1 MAFEILKKLFGT
13 QMDREIGRLR
23 PMVDAI
29 NARFEEYQALPAEGL
44 PAKTAEFRARLAD
57 GEALDDLLPEAF
69 ALVKEA
75 CRRKVGESWD
85 VMGRPQTWEM
95 VPFDVQLIG
104 GIVLH
109 RGQIAEMATGEGKT
123 LVATLPLYL
132 NALSGKGAN
141 LVTVNDYLAERDARW
156 MGPVFESL
164 GLTVGVIL
172 AGMTPPE
179 RQVAYR
185 CDITYGT
192 NSEFGFDYLRDNMV
206 GSVEQQVQRGFNYA
220 IVDEVDSILIDEAR
234 TPLIIS
240 GPVRGSSSDAKYFEL
255 KPMVEGLFRKQQRL
269 VNELAAQTEGL
280 FKKEDRSDDERWQLG
295 TYLLQLRHG
304 SPKNKRYLRLLQE
317 EGLASLLTQVENANI
332 RDKTMGE
339 LDAALYFVI
348 DEKGHSIELTEKG
361 LDSLSEKD
369 RQLFVLPDL
378 SARMGEIDADPDLDP
393 KARAIAKEEAHRG
406 YAERSELIHMVQ
418 QLLRAY
424 SLFEKDVEYVVQEGK
439 VQIVDEFTGRI
450 LHGRRY
456 SDGLHQA
463 IEAKEGVRIEGQ
475 TQTYATITY
484 QNFFRMYEK
493 LAGMT
498 GTAITE
504 EAEFWEIYKLKVGVI
519 PTNRP
524 VVRADE
530 DDRIYRTRKEK
541 IEAIL
546 QEIERLHGIGL
557 PVLVGTVSVE
567 FSEMLSR
574 VLKGRNIP
582 HNVLNAKQH
591 QREAEIVAGAGQP
604 GAVTIA
610 TNMAGRGTDIK
621 LHPGVLDGSALNES
635 ESNGDGP
642 GPRGLQIIG
651 TERHESR
658 RIDRQLR
665 GRSGRQGDAGRS
677 VFFLSLEDNLM
688 RLFMGDRMGAI
699 MDRIGVQEG
708 EVITHRL
715 VTNAIERAQ
724 KKVEAYNFDIRK
736 NLIKYDD
743 VMNAQREV
751 VYDRRAYALE
761 GDADLLEDL
770 QEKTR
775 GVATALVDRHIPDNS
790 IPETWEADPL
800 FHELE
805 GIFLGDFALPEGE
818 LDRMDKDQLRNI
830 VLERAEQRLE
840 ERRAALPAEIFTQ
853 VARFAL
859 LRSLDEAW
867 KDHLLELDNLKSG
880 IGLRGYGQKDPL
892 IEFKREAFG
901 LFEEFIE
908 RVDRDALHAL
918 FHLQVAVQ
926 PAEYE
931 GEDLSRVKTEHEEA
945 ESYASAAAPAR
956 GGGGQPLP
964 PEAAISSTA
973 AVAEASRRGGPVK
986 AAPVSA
992 GPKVGRN
999 DPCPCGSGLKY
1010 KKCHGRAGQD

>member
-1 MAFEILKKLFGT
+1 MAFGFLKQIFGT
-13 QMDREIGRLR
+13 QMEREIKRYR
-23 PMVDAI
+23 PIVDEI
-29 NARFEEYQALPAEGL
+29 NAHFEQYQALSDEEL
-44 PAKTAEFRARLAD
+44 PAKTETFRQRLSE
-57 GEALDDLLPEAF
+57 GETLDDLLPEAF
-69 ALVKEA
+69 ALVKES
-75 CRRKVGESWD
+75 CRRKVGTSWN
-85 VMGRPQTWEM
+85 VMGYELGWEM
-95 VPFDVQLIG
+95 LPFDVQLVG

-109 RGQIAEMATGEGKT
+109 QGQIAEMATGEGKT

-132 NALSGKGAN
+132 NALTGEGAH

-164 GLTVGVIL
+164 GLSVGVIL
-172 AGMTPPE
+172 SGMTPPE

-206 GSVEQQVQRGFNYA
+206 GSTDQRVQRGFHYA

-269 VNELAAQTEGL
+269 VNEMSSQVERL
-280 FKKEDRSDDERWQLG
+280 FKEAAEDDDKRWELG
-295 TYLLQLRHG
+295 TKMLQLRHG
-304 SPKNKRYLRLLQE
+304 APKNKRYMRLLQE
-317 EGLASLLTQVENANI
+317 EGVASLVTQVENANM
-332 RDKTMGE
+332 RDKTMPE
-339 LDAALYFVI
+339 LDAVLFFII

-369 RQLFVLPDL
+369 RELFVLPDI
-378 SARMGEIDADPDLDP
+378 SERMGEIDADESLDD
-393 KARAIAKEEAHRG
+393 KARIQAREGAHQE

-463 IEAKEGVRIEGQ
+463 IEAKESVRIEGQ
-475 TQTYATITY
+475 TQTYATVTY

-493 LAGMT
+493 LSGMT

-504 EAEFWEIYKLKVGVI
+504 ETEFWEIYKLKAAVV
-519 PTNRP
+519 PTNVP
-524 VVRADE
+524 VCRVDE
-530 DDRIYRTRKEK
+530 EDHIYRTRKEK

-546 QEIERLHGIGL
+546 SEIERLHRIGL

-591 QREAEIVAGAGQP
+591 QREAEIIRSAGHP

-621 LHPGVLDGSALNES
+621 LDPGVVDGSALSFKDES
-635 ESNGDGP
+635 ERAETP
-642 GPRGLQIIG
+642 MGLQIIG

-658 RIDRQLR
+658 RIDNQLR
-665 GRSGRQGDAGRS
+665 GRAGRQGDPGRS
-677 VFFLSLEDNLM
+677 LFFLSLEDNLM

-751 VYDRRAYALE
+751 VYDRRAFYLEATDPDEELTDKAGDLVSAAL
-761 GDADLLEDL
+761 D
-770 QEKTR
+770 K
-775 GVATALVDRHIPDNS
+775 HIPDHS
-790 IPETWEADPL
+790 IPETWEAQEL
-800 FHELE
+800 FQEMGSVFLGEFAIPEAELE
-805 GIFLGDFALPEGE
+805 R
-818 LDRMDKDQLRNI
+818 LDKAQLRD
-830 VLERAEQRLE
+830 LLTERAQARLD
-840 ERRAALPAEIFTQ
+840 ERRETLPPELFIQ

-892 IEFKREAFG
+892 IEFKREGFG

-908 RVDRDALHAL
+908 RVDRESLYAL
-918 FHLQVAVQ
+918 FHIEVAVA
-926 PAEYE
+926 PSEYE
-931 GEDLSRVKTEHEEA
+931 GEDLSQVRTQHEESD
-945 ESYASAAAPAR
+945 SYREAAARVDGA
-956 GGGGQPLP
+956 GGQAKLPP
-964 PEAAISSTA
+964 PEAAIA
-973 AVAEASRRGGPVK
+973 AGGGA
-986 AAPVSA
+986 AAPRKPVSS

-999 DPCPCGSGLKY
+999 EPCPCGSGKKY
-1010 KKCHGRAGQD
+1010 KRCCGLSAD

>member
-1 MAFEILKKLFGT
+1 MAFGFLKKMFGT
-13 QMDREIGRLR
+13 QMEREIKRHG
-23 PMVDAI
+23 PIVEQI
-29 NARFEEYQALPAEGL
+29 NAHFETYQGL
-44 PAKTAEFRARLAD
+44 GEDEMPAKTEEFRRRLAE
-57 GEALDDLLPEAF
+57 GETLDDLLPEAF

-75 CRRKVGESWD
+75 CRRKVGTSWL
-85 VMGRPQTWEM
+85 VMGHEIHWEM
-95 VPFDVQLIG
+95 VPFDVQLLG
-104 GIVLH
+104 GMILH
-109 RGQIAEMATGEGKT
+109 QGQIAEMATGEGKT

-132 NALSGKGAN
+132 NALTGEGAH
-141 LVTVNDYLAERDARW
+141 LVTVNDYLAERDSQW

-164 GLTVGVIL
+164 GLSVGVIL
-172 AGMTPPE
+172 SGMTPPE
-179 RQVAYR
+179 RQVAYG

-206 GSVEQQVQRGFNYA
+206 GSADQRVQREHSYA

-240 GPVRGSSSDAKYFEL
+240 GPVRGSSSDAKYFDM
-255 KPMVEGLFRKQQRL
+255 KPMVQGLFRKQQRL
-269 VNELAAQTEGL
+269 INEMGEQADKLHKGME
-280 FKKEDRSDDERWQLG
+280 DDEDKRWELG
-295 TYLLQLRHG
+295 TKMLQLRHG
-304 SPKNKRYLRLLQE
+304 APKNKRFLRLLQE
-317 EGLASLLTQVENANI
+317 EGIASLVGQVENANL
-332 RDKTMGE
+332 RDKSMHE
-339 LDAALYFVI
+339 LDAALFFVI

-369 RQLFVLPDL
+369 RELFVLPDI
-378 SARMGEIDADPDLDP
+378 SERMGEIDSDGAMDPQA
-393 KARAIAKEEAHRG
+393 KIQAREAAHRD

-418 QLLRAY
+418 QLLKAF
-424 SLFEKDVEYVVQEGK
+424 SLFEKDNEYVVQEGK

-484 QNFFRMYEK
+484 QNFFRMYGK
-493 LAGMT
+493 LSGMT

-504 EAEFWEIYKLKVGVI
+504 ETEFWEIYKLKAAVV

-524 VVRADE
+524 VVRADVE
-530 DDRIYRTRKEK
+530 DHIYRTRKEK

-546 QEIERLHGIGL
+546 DEVARLNAIGL

-567 FSEMLSR
+567 FSEMISR

-582 HNVLNAKQH
+582 HSVLNAKQH
-591 QREAEIVAGAGQP
+591 QREADIVLGAGQP

-621 LHPGVLDGSALNES
+621 LHPGVVDGSALNFSS
-635 ESNGDGP
+635 EEERENTP
-642 GPRGLQIIG
+642 LGLQIIG

-665 GRSGRQGDAGRS
+665 GRAGRQGDPGRS
-677 VFFLSLEDNLM
+677 LFFLSLEDNLM

-715 VTNAIERAQ
+715 VTQAIERAQ

-751 VYDRRAYALE
+751 VYDRRAFYLE
-761 GDADLLEDL
+761 AEQLDEELGEKLVDLV
-770 QEKTR
+770 T
-775 GVATALVDRHIPDNS
+775 ATVDRHIPDNT
-790 IPETWEADPL
+790 IPEVWEPRDM

-805 GIFLGDFALPEGE
+805 GVFLGDFEVPEGE
-818 LDRMDKDQLRNI
+818 LDRMDKAQLRN
-830 VLERAEQRLE
+830 LLLDRARARLD
-840 ERRAALPAEIFTQ
+840 ERRESLPAGLFDQ

-901 LFEEFIE
+901 MFEEFIE
-908 RVDRDALHAL
+908 RVDKESLYAV
-918 FHLQVAVQ
+918 FHIEVAVT

-931 GEDLSRVKTEHEEA
+931 GEDLTQVKTRHEEA
-945 ESYASAAAPAR
+945 DSYKQAAQQAAAQQEGAAEY
-956 GGGGQPLP
+956 GGALP
-964 PEAAISSTA
+964 PESAIAA
-973 AVAEASRRGGPVK
+973 GGQSQAPRQPVT
-986 AAPVSA
+986 A

-999 DPCPCGSGLKY
+999 DPCPCGSGQKY
-1010 KKCHGRAGQD
+1010 KRCCGRGDA

>member
-1 MAFEILKKLFGT
+1 MALGILKKLFGT
-13 QMDREIGRLR
+13 QMEREIRTLQPTVAEILGYGE
-23 PMVDAI
+23 AY
-29 NARFEEYQALPAEGL
+29 AALPDAAL
-44 PAKTAEFRARLAD
+44 PAKTAEFRARLAA
-57 GEALDDLLPEAF
+57 GETLEGLLPEAF

-75 CRRKVGESWD
+75 CRRKVGQTWD
-85 VMGRPQTWEM
+85 VMGLPQRWEM

-132 NALSGKGAN
+132 NALAGKGAQ

-156 MGPVFESL
+156 MGPIFESL

-172 AGMTPPE
+172 TGLEPPA
-179 RQVAYR
+179 RQRAYR

-206 GSVEQQVQRGFNYA
+206 GSADQQVQRGFHYA

-240 GPVRGSSSDAKYFEL
+240 GPVRGSSSDARYFEL
-255 KPMVEGLFRKQQRL
+255 RPMVEGLFRKQQRL
-269 VNELAAQTEGL
+269 VNELAAEAERLQQ
-280 FKKEDRSDDERWQLG
+280 KENRGDDERWRLG
-295 TYLLQLRHG
+295 TLMLQLRHG

-317 EGLASLLTQVENANI
+317 EGLASLVGQVENTNI
-332 RDKTMGE
+332 RDKTMPE

-378 SARMGEIDADPDLDP
+378 SVRLGEIDGADALDAA
-393 KARAIAKEEAHRG
+393 ARALAREEAHRE
-406 YAERSELIHMVQ
+406 YAERSEIIHMVQ

-504 EAEFWEIYKLKVGVI
+504 EAEFWEIYKLKVAVV

-524 VVRADE
+524 IVRTDE

-546 QEIERLHGIGL
+546 AEIERLHAIGL

-621 LHPGVLDGSALNES
+621 LHPGVLDGSALDLAAEP
-635 ESNGDGP
+635 DAAAA
-642 GPRGLQIIG
+642 PRGLQIVG

-665 GRSGRQGDAGRS
+665 GRSGRQGDPGRS
-677 VFFLSLEDNLM
+677 LFFLSLEDNLM

-751 VYDRRAYALE
+751 VYDRRAFYIEA
-761 GDADLLEDL
+761 EDL
-770 QEKTR
+770 DEELGEKTR
-775 GVATALVDRHIPDNS
+775 ELAGALVDKHIPEHALA
-790 IPETWEADPL
+790 ETWDGAAL

-805 GIFLGDFALPEGE
+805 SIFLGSFALPPAE
-818 LDRMDKDQLRNI
+818 LEQIGRDQLRNL
-830 VLERAEQRLE
+830 VVDRALERLAERK
-840 ERRAALPAEIFTQ
+840 AALPAELFVQ

-892 IEFKREAFG
+892 IEFKREAFA
-901 LFEEFIE
+901 LFEEFIA
-908 RVDRDALHAL
+908 RVDHDSLHAL
-918 FHLQVAVQ
+918 FHLQVTVA
-926 PAEYE
+926 PAAYA
-931 GEDLSRVKTEHEEA
+931 GEDLSRVRAEHEAAAAVTAAAADAPEA
-945 ESYASAAAPAR
+945 TAAAAAPAA
-956 GGGGQPLP
+956 
-964 PEAAISSTA
+964 AAI
-973 AVAEASRRGGPVK
+973 ASRGAAASAPP
-986 AAPVSA
+986 APVVS

-999 DPCPCGSGLKY
+999 EPCPCGSGLKY
-1010 KKCHGRAGQD
+1010 KRCHGREA

>member
-1 MAFEILKKLFGT
+1 MAFGILKKLFGT
-13 QMDREIGRLR
+13 QMEREIRQLQ
-23 PMVDAI
+23 PLVDEILSYGDAY
-29 NARFEEYQALPAEGL
+29 AALSDEEL
-44 PAKTAEFRARLAD
+44 PAKTEEFRRRL
-57 GEALDDLLPEAF
+57 GEGETVDDLLPEAF

-75 CRRKVGESWD
+75 CRRKVGQSWE
-85 VMGRPQTWEM
+85 VVGMSQRWEM

-132 NALSGKGAN
+132 NALSGQGAQ

-156 MGPVFESL
+156 MGPIFESL

-172 AGMTPPE
+172 SGMEPPA
-179 RQVAYR
+179 RQIAYR

-206 GSVEQQVQRGFNYA
+206 GSADQQVQRGYHYA

-240 GPVRGSSSDAKYFEL
+240 GPVRGSSSDARYFEMR
-255 KPMVEGLFRKQQRL
+255 PMVEGLFRKQQRL
-269 VNELAAQTEGL
+269 VNEMAADAERLQQKEG
-280 FKKEDRSDDERWQLG
+280 RSDEERWQLG
-295 TYLLQLRHG
+295 TLMLQLRHG

-317 EGLASLLTQVENANI
+317 EGLASLVGQVENANI
-332 RDKTMGE
+332 RDKTMPE
-339 LDAALYFVI
+339 LDALLYFVI

-378 SARMGEIDADPDLDP
+378 SVRLGEIDAAPELDAA
-393 KARAIAKEEAHRG
+393 ARLLAREEAHRE
-406 YAERSELIHMVQ
+406 YAERSEAIHMVQ

-493 LAGMT
+493 LSGMT

-504 EAEFWEIYKLKVGVI
+504 EAEFWEIYKLKAAVV

-524 VVRADE
+524 VVRTDE

-546 QEIERLHGIGL
+546 SEIERLHAIGL

-574 VLKGRNIP
+574 VLKGRGIP

-591 QREAEIVAGAGQP
+591 QREAEIVAGAGRP

-621 LHPGVLDGSALNES
+621 LHPGVLDGQELNFAAEPDA
-635 ESNGDGP
+635 EQA
-642 GPRGLQIIG
+642 PRGLQIVG

-665 GRSGRQGDAGRS
+665 GRSGRQGDPGRS

-751 VYDRRAYALE
+751 VYDRRGFYLE
-761 GDADLLEDL
+761 AEDL
-770 QEKTR
+770 DEELAEKTR
-775 GVATALVDRHIPDNS
+775 ALAAAFVDRHIPEHGL
-790 IPETWEADPL
+790 PENWDTAAL

-805 GIFLGDFALPEGE
+805 SVFLGSFALPDGE
-818 LDRMDKDQLRNI
+818 LEHLDRDQLRNL
-830 VLERAEQRLE
+830 VVDRALERLAERK
-840 ERRAALPAEIFTQ
+840 AALPSELFVQ

-892 IEFKREAFG
+892 IEFKREGFA

-908 RVDRDALHAL
+908 RVDRDSLHAL
-918 FHLQVAVQ
+918 FHLQVTVA
-926 PAEYE
+926 PAAYA
-931 GEDLSRVKTEHEEA
+931 GEDLARVKARHDEA
-945 ESYASAAAPAR
+945 ESITAAPPAALADASAAGSMPA
-956 GGGGQPLP
+956 
-964 PEAAISSTA
+964 AAIASRASTA
-973 AVAEASRRGGPVK
+973 APAPSTPVTT
-986 AAPVSA
+986 

-1010 KKCHGRAGQD
+1010 KRCHGRAG

>member
-1 MAFEILKKLFGT
+1 
-13 QMDREIGRLR
+13 
-23 PMVDAI
+23 
-29 NARFEEYQALPAEGL
+29 
-44 PAKTAEFRARLAD
+44 
-57 GEALDDLLPEAF
+57 
-69 ALVKEA
+69 
-75 CRRKVGESWD
+75 
-85 VMGRPQTWEM
+85 
-95 VPFDVQLIG
+95 
-104 GIVLH
+104 
-109 RGQIAEMATGEGKT
+109 
-123 LVATLPLYL
+123 
-132 NALSGKGAN
+132 
-141 LVTVNDYLAERDARW
+141 
-156 MGPVFESL
+156 
-164 GLTVGVIL
+164 
-172 AGMTPPE
+172 
-179 RQVAYR
+179 
-185 CDITYGT
+185 
-192 NSEFGFDYLRDNMV
+192 
-206 GSVEQQVQRGFNYA
+206 
-220 IVDEVDSILIDEAR
+220 
-234 TPLIIS
+234 
-240 GPVRGSSSDAKYFEL
+240 
-255 KPMVEGLFRKQQRL
+255 
-269 VNELAAQTEGL
+269 
-280 FKKEDRSDDERWQLG
+280 
-295 TYLLQLRHG
+295 
-304 SPKNKRYLRLLQE
+304 
-317 EGLASLLTQVENANI
+317 VENTNI
-332 RDKTMGE
+332 RDKTMPD
-339 LDAALYFVI
+339 LDAALYFII

-378 SARMGEIDADPDLDP
+378 SVRLGEIDGSPALDAA
-393 KARAIAKEEAHRG
+393 ARLLAREEAHRE

-504 EAEFWEIYKLKVGVI
+504 EAEFWEIYKLKVAVV
-519 PTNRP
+519 PTNRQ
-524 VVRADE
+524 VVRTDE
-530 DDRIYRTRKEK
+530 DDHIFRTRKEK

-546 QEIERLHGIGL
+546 GEIERLHKIGL

-574 VLKGRNIP
+574 VLKGRGIP

-591 QREAEIVAGAGQP
+591 QREAEIVAGAGRP

-621 LHPGVLDGSALNES
+621 LQPGVLDGSALDLNAEP
-635 ESNGDGP
+635 DAAAA
-642 GPRGLQIIG
+642 PRGLQIVG

-665 GRSGRQGDAGRS
+665 GRAGRQGDPGRS
-677 VFFLSLEDNLM
+677 IFFLSLEDNLM

-708 EVITHRL
+708 EVIKHRL

-751 VYDRRAYALE
+751 VYDRRGFYLE
-761 GDADLLEDL
+761 AEDL
-770 QEKTR
+770 DDELGEKTR
-775 GVATALVDRHIPDNS
+775 TLAAALVDRHIPEHGLS
-790 IPETWEADPL
+790 ETWDGPAL

-805 GIFLGDFALPEGE
+805 SVFLGSFALPQAELE
-818 LDRMDKDQLRNI
+818 RLDRDQLRNL
-830 VLERAEQRLE
+830 VVERALERLAERK
-840 ERRAALPAEIFTQ
+840 AALPPELFVQ

-892 IEFKREAFG
+892 IEFKREGFA

-908 RVDRDALHAL
+908 RVDRDSLHAL
-918 FHLQVAVQ
+918 FHLQVTVA
-926 PAEYE
+926 PAAYA
-931 GEDLSRVKTEHEEA
+931 GEDVARLKARHDDA
-945 ESYASAAAPAR
+945 ESITEAPPPAVLAEASAASSMPA
-956 GGGGQPLP
+956 
-964 PEAAISSTA
+964 AAIASRAATA
-973 AVAEASRRGGPVK
+973 APPSVT
-986 AAPVSA
+986 PVSV

-1010 KKCHGRAGQD
+1010 KRCHGREG

>member
-1 MAFEILKKLFGT
+1 MAFGFLKNIFGT
-13 QMDREIGRLR
+13 QMEREIKRHA
-23 PMVDAI
+23 PIVEQI
-29 NARFEEYQALPAEGL
+29 NTHFESFQGLDDEEL
-44 PAKTAEFRARLAD
+44 PAKTEEFRRRLAD
-57 GEALDDLLPEAF
+57 GETIDDLLPEAF

-75 CRRKVGESWD
+75 CRRKVGRSWA
-85 VMGRPQTWEM
+85 VMGHEILWEM
-95 VPFDVQLIG
+95 VPFDVQLLG
-104 GIVLH
+104 GVVLH
-109 RGQIAEMATGEGKT
+109 QGQIAEMATGEGKT

-132 NALSGKGAN
+132 NALAGKGAH
-141 LVTVNDYLAERDARW
+141 LVTVNDYLAERDSQW

-164 GLTVGVIL
+164 GLSVGVIL
-172 AGMTPPE
+172 SGMNPPE
-179 RQVAYR
+179 RQKAYG

-206 GSVEQQVQRGFNYA
+206 GSADQRVQREYNFA

-240 GPVRGSSSDAKYFEL
+240 GPVRGSSSDAKYFDL
-255 KPMVEGLFRKQQRL
+255 KPMVQGLFRKQQRL
-269 VNELAAQTEGL
+269 VNEMGEKADKMHRDLG
-280 FKKEDRSDDERWQLG
+280 DDEDHRWELG
-295 TYLLQLRHG
+295 TTLLQLRHG
-304 SPKNKRYLRLLQE
+304 APKNKRFLRLLQE
-317 EGLASLLTQVENANI
+317 DGIASLVGQVENANL
-332 RDKTMGE
+332 RDKTMPE
-339 LDAALYFVI
+339 LDAALFFII

-369 RQLFVLPDL
+369 RQLFVLPDI
-378 SARMGEIDADPDLDP
+378 SARMGEIDADEALDGQA
-393 KARAIAKEEAHRG
+393 KIQARETAHRE
-406 YAERSELIHMVQ
+406 YAERSELIHIVQ
-418 QLLRAY
+418 QLLKAY
-424 SLFEKDVEYVVQEGK
+424 SLFEKDNEYVVQEGK
-439 VQIVDEFTGRI
+439 VQIVDEFTGRV

-504 EAEFWEIYKLKVGVI
+504 ETEFWEIYKLKAAVV

-524 VVRADE
+524 VVRADVE
-530 DDRIYRTRKEK
+530 DHIYRTRKEK

-546 QEIERLHGIGL
+546 DEVARLHAIGL

-567 FSEMLSR
+567 FSEMISR

-582 HNVLNAKQH
+582 HSVLNAKQH
-591 QREAEIVAGAGQP
+591 QREADIVLGAGQP

-621 LHPGVLDGSALNES
+621 LHPGVIDGSALNFAS
-635 ESNGDGP
+635 EEERAETP
-642 GPRGLQIIG
+642 MGLQIIG

-665 GRSGRQGDAGRS
+665 GRAGRQGDPGRS
-677 VFFLSLEDNLM
+677 LFFLSLEDNLM

-715 VTNAIERAQ
+715 VTQAIERAQ

-751 VYDRRAYALE
+751 VYDRRAFYLE
-761 GDADLLEDL
+761 AEQLDEDL
-770 QEKTR
+770 GEKL
-775 GVATALVDRHIPDNS
+775 GDLVETIVDKHIPDNA
-790 IPETWEADPL
+790 IPEYWEADEL
-800 FHELE
+800 FHDLE
-805 GIFLGDFALPEGE
+805 GVFLGDFKVPEAE
-818 LDRMDKDQLRNI
+818 LERMDKAQLRNHL
-830 VLERAEQRLE
+830 LERANARLA
-840 ERRAALPAEIFTQ
+840 ERRSSLPNEIFDQ

-867 KDHLLELDNLKSG
+867 KEHLLELDNLKSG

-901 LFEEFIE
+901 MFEEFIE
-908 RVDRDALHAL
+908 RVDRESLYAL
-918 FHLQVAVQ
+918 FHIEVAVT

-931 GEDLSRVKTEHEEA
+931 GEDLSQVKTRHEEA
-945 ESYASAAAPAR
+945 DSYKQAAQQVAQQAAQGDP
-956 GGGGQPLP
+956 GGALP
-964 PEAAISSTA
+964 PEAAI
-973 AVAEASRRGGPVK
+973 ASGGQPQ
-986 AAPVSA
+986 APRQPASA

-999 DPCPCGSGLKY
+999 DPCPCGSGQKY
-1010 KKCHGRAGQD
+1010 KRCCGRGGA

>member
-1 MAFEILKKLFGT
+1 MAFGILKKLFGT
-13 QMDREIGRLR
+13 QMEREIRRLQ
-23 PMVDAI
+23 PLVDRILSYGDAY
-29 NARFEEYQALPAEGL
+29 AALSDEDL
-44 PAKTAEFRARLAD
+44 PTKTAEFRRRLEE
-57 GEALDDLLPEAF
+57 GESVDDLLPEAF

-75 CRRKVGESWD
+75 CRRKVGQSWE
-85 VMGRPQTWEM
+85 VVGMSQRWEM
-95 VPFDVQLIG
+95 VPFDVQLVG

-109 RGQIAEMATGEGKT
+109 QGQIAEMATGEGKT

-132 NALSGKGAN
+132 NALSGKGAQ

-156 MGPVFESL
+156 MGPIFESL

-172 AGMTPPE
+172 SGMEPPA

-206 GSVEQQVQRGFNYA
+206 GSADQQVQRGYHYA

-240 GPVRGSSSDAKYFEL
+240 GPVRGSSSDARYFEL
-255 KPMVEGLFRKQQRL
+255 RPMVEGLFRKQQRL
-269 VNELAAQTEGL
+269 VNDLAAEAERLQQREG
-280 FKKEDRSDDERWQLG
+280 RSDEERWRLG
-295 TYLLQLRHG
+295 TLMLQLRHG
-304 SPKNKRYLRLLQE
+304 SPKNKRFLRLLQE
-317 EGLASLLTQVENANI
+317 EGLASLVGQVENVNI
-332 RDKTMGE
+332 RDKTMPE
-339 LDAALYFVI
+339 LDAVLYFVI
-348 DEKGHSIELTEKG
+348 DEKGHSIDLTEKG

-378 SARMGEIDADPDLDP
+378 SVRLGEIDASPTLDAA
-393 KARAIAKEEAHRG
+393 ARLIAREEAHRE
-406 YAERSELIHMVQ
+406 YAESSEAIHMVQ

-504 EAEFWEIYKLKVGVI
+504 EAEFWEIYKLKAAVV

-524 VVRADE
+524 VVRTDE

-546 QEIERLHGIGL
+546 SEIERLYAIGL

-574 VLKGRNIP
+574 VLKGRGIP

-591 QREAEIVAGAGQP
+591 QREAEIVAGAGRP

-621 LHPGVLDGSALNES
+621 LHPGVLDGSELNFAAEPDA
-635 ESNGDGP
+635 EQA
-642 GPRGLQIIG
+642 PRGLQIVG

-665 GRSGRQGDAGRS
+665 GRSGRQGDPGRS

-751 VYDRRAYALE
+751 VYDRRSFYLE
-761 GDADLLEDL
+761 AEDL
-770 QEKTR
+770 DDELAEKTR
-775 GVATALVDRHIPDNS
+775 ALAAAFVDRHIPEHGL
-790 IPETWEADPL
+790 PENWDTATL

-805 GIFLGDFALPEGE
+805 SVFLGSFALPGGE
-818 LDRMDKDQLRNI
+818 LEHLDRDQLRNL
-830 VLERAEQRLE
+830 VVDRALERLAERK
-840 ERRAALPAEIFTQ
+840 AALPPELFVQ

-892 IEFKREAFG
+892 IEFKREGFA

-908 RVDRDALHAL
+908 RVDRDSLHAL
-918 FHLQVAVQ
+918 FHLQVTVA
-926 PAEYE
+926 PAAYA
-931 GEDLSRVKTEHEEA
+931 GEDLARVKARHDDA
-945 ESYASAAAPAR
+945 ESITAAASAALAEAPAA
-956 GGGGQPLP
+956 GSMPA
-964 PEAAISSTA
+964 AAIASRSATA
-973 AVAEASRRGGPVK
+973 APAPSTPVTT
-986 AAPVSA
+986 

-1010 KKCHGRAGQD
+1010 KRCHGRAG